1 MSNVK
6 FSGIMPA
13 VVTPVNEDGTLRE
26 ESLRKILRW
35 HLACGVDGF
44 YVGGGTGEGPVLQ
57 LETRMKLAEVVADEV
72 SGKGKVICH
81 VGAIDLISARKLAR
95 HAREVGVDAISSVP
109 PFFFGYG
116 EKEIT
121 QYYTALAEE
130 SQLPLLMY
138 ASPLAGTKITCEMVD
153 RLMDVPGMIGL
164 KWTSYD
170 YYEMNRIKNLR
181 EGDINVINGPDE
193 TLLCG
198 LVMGA
203 DGGIGATYNVM
214 PKLFVNIYR
223 YFKEGNLEAAR
234 REQQKANRVIELLIQ
249 WNVFAGVKDILD
261 MLGYECG
268 APTYPMKQFTDE
280 ERKAFRAELER
291 LQFERDYL

>member
-26 ESLRKILRW
+26 QSLRKILRW
-35 HLACGVDGF
+35 HLDAGVDGF
-44 YVGGGTGEGPVLQ
+44 YIGGGTGEGPVLQ
-57 LETRMKLAEVVADEV
+57 LETRMKLAEVAADEV
-72 SGKGKVICH
+72 AGRGAVICH
-81 VGAIDLISARKLAR
+81 VGAVDLISARKLAR
-95 HAREVGVDAISSVP
+95 QAREAGVDAISSVP

-121 QYYTALAEE
+121 QYYTALAEA
-130 SQLPLLMY
+130 SRLPLLMY
-138 ASPLAGTKITCEMVD
+138 ASPLAGTKITCEMVG

-170 YYEMNRIKNLR
+170 YFEMSRIKHLR
-181 EGDINVINGPDE
+181 DGDINVINGPDE

-198 LVMGA
+198 LAMGA
-203 DGGIGATYNVM
+203 DGGIGATYNIM

-223 YFKEGNLEAAR
+223 FFKEGKLEAAR
-234 REQQKANRVIELLIQ
+234 AEQEKANRIIELLLK

-268 APTYPMKQFTDE
+268 ETTYPLKRFTPE
-280 ERKAFRAELER
+280 ERAAFRAELEA